1 MKKFVTEN
9 VEGQK
14 YNGGLPIVWDDLL
27 YVQSA
32 LAESIANI
40 AKSVANSNS
49 AFIISGCT
57 TRRWVGYQGGAGQYV
72 DFRLTQGVLCL
83 NGEICDFAGF
93 ENLNIPSGNVIW
105 AAIDTQYSATEGIK
119 VIEATQSAV
128 PCYSIRRAVVQHA
141 ADYPVG
147 VAGVNYFPL
156 EKHATDERPAID
168 YLYEILQENL
178 QKKSQQLTA
187 TALLNWNVTN
197 VLIAQNGNVA
207 HVCGVVT
214 CGGGA
219 GQSGTAIIQM
229 PFSALT
235 KNNKYYNF
243 TATWEDN
250 LGNKIQDVKMWVAG
264 NKIYVDG
271 IEITVGQQIAF
282 GVTFIIA

>member
-9 VEGQK
+9 VQGEK

-32 LAESIANI
+32 LAEAIANI
-40 AKSVANSNS
+40 AKSVANSS
-49 AFIISGCT
+49 IAFIVSGCT
-57 TRRWVGYQGGAGQYV
+57 TRRWVGYQGGF
-72 DFRLTQGVLCL
+72 DFRLTQGILCL
-83 NGEICDFAGF
+83 NGEVCDFAGL
-93 ENLNIPSGNVIW
+93 ENISVPSGDVVWI
-105 AAIDTQYSATEGIK
+105 AIDTQYNATEGIK
-119 VIEATQSAV
+119 IIEATQNAV

-141 ADYPVG
+141 SEYPVG

-156 EKHATDERPAID
+156 VKHTTEERPAID

-178 QKKSQQLTA
+178 QKKSQLLNA
-187 TALLNWNVTN
+187 TALLNWNAIN
-197 VLIAQNGNVA
+197 VVIAQNGNVA
-207 HVCGVVT
+207 HVCGVVK

-219 GQSGTAIIQM
+219 GQSGTAIMQM

-235 KNNKYYNF
+235 RINKNYNF
-243 TATWEDN
+243 TATWEDD